1 MRGKIMSPVIA
12 VILLSGIIMFVGYGA
27 THKSLEKESEQ
38 ISTETESEAVQFET
52 EKDEDTE
59 EALANVNCEE
69 YFEKAK
75 HVTVEKVD
83 RMTVDD
89 LDGNSKTEYFKYLV
103 SDVDFINHSDD
114 TSDYA
119 KALAGEELDDS
130 LVEKTSFL
138 DAFGFSYENKSAWDV
153 LWELLKKNGFDQD
166 MSDAAFDED
175 AHELTGQSIYMVN
188 EKSSVLDK
196 LIDGISYDELM
207 ESKVFY
213 QTRDLENGV
222 VVPDCITA
230 VVQYRIGDETFT
242 RTVFLQVDVNDLN
255 VDEEE

>member
-38 ISTETESEAVQFET
+38 ISAEADSEAVQLEI
-52 EKDEDTE
+52 EKDENME

-75 HVTVEKVD
+75 HITVEKVD

-130 LVEKTSFL
+130 KVEKTSFIE
-138 DAFGFSYENKSAWDV
+138 AFGFSCENKSAWNV
-153 LWELLKKNGFDQD
+153 LWELLRENGFDQD
-166 MSDAAFDED
+166 MSDSTLDET
-175 AHELTGQSIYMVN
+175 AHELTGQNIYVVN
-188 EKSSVLDK
+188 ENSSVLDK
-196 LIDGISYDELM
+196 LIDGITYDELM

-222 VVPDCITA
+222 IVPDCITA

-242 RTVFLQVDVNDLN
+242 RTIFLQVDVNDLN
-255 VDEEE
+255 VDGEE

>member
-12 VILLSGIIMFVGYGA
+12 VILLSGIIMFVEYGA
-27 THKSLEKESEQ
+27 THKLFEKESEQ
-38 ISTETESEAVQFET
+38 ASTGTEGEAVLLETEQDV
-52 EKDEDTE
+52 DNE

-75 HVTVEKVD
+75 HITVEKVD

-103 SDVDFINHSDD
+103 SDVDFANHFDD

-119 KALAGEELDDS
+119 KALAGEELEDS

-153 LWELLKKNGFDQD
+153 LWELLMTNGFDQD

-188 EKSSVLDK
+188 EKSSVLAE
-196 LIDGISYDELM
+196 LIDGVTYDELM

-213 QTRDLENGV
+213 QTRALENGV
-222 VVPDCITA
+222 IVPDCITA

-242 RTVFLQVDVNDLN
+242 RTIFLQVDVNDLN
-255 VDEEE
+255 VDGEE